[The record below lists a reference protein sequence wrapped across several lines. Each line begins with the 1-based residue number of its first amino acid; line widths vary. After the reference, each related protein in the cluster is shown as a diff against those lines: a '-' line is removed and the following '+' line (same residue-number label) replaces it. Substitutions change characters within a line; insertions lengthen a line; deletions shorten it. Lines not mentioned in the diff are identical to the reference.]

1 MDTLPFLPNEIV
13 NKINTMA
20 YEMYRLEQIQFNQE
34 ILKNNINTLI
44 KSIKEDYDE
53 TEEFDDHFDSYGE
66 FMLINYG
73 IFDITFVDNDI
84 IWN

>member
-1 MDTLPFLPNEIV
+1 MSALPFLPTEII

-20 YEMYRLEQIQFNQE
+20 YEMHRLDMIQLNQE
-34 ILKNNINTLI
+34 ILNNINTLI

-53 TEEFDDHFDSYGE
+53 TEDFDDHFDSYCE